1 MWLASGQ
8 AAEVTARALGISV
21 FHLYEWK
28 KRVSQ
33 VTRAAGGAW
42 LTREQGGVAVG
53 GAAPAT
59 GKPPANRATR
69 HPKKSRGHPLRTAAE
84 RYARIKKMS
93 GEYPIKV
100 LCATLTVSRSGYYA
114 WGSATDS
121 THARRDR
128 ELRAK
133 IAVVHQQSRETY
145 GSPRITVELRAQG
158 EEVGRHRVARLMRQ
172 EGLWG
177 RQRRRYR
184 VRTTDSRHSHPIAPN
199 RLAALPVPT
208 KPDQVWVSDL
218 TYVPTDE
225 GWLYVAGVLDRCS
238 RCLVGW
244 VMGSTLDTSV
254 PLAALMM
261 ALRQRQPRPGLIHHS
276 DRGVQYASAD
286 YRSALADHGL
296 VASMS
301 RRGNCYD
308 NAAMEAFWSS
318 LKNELVHRRRFAT
331 RADARTAIFDYIE
344 SFYNRSR
351 RHSSLGYQSPLDYE
365 SSLS

>member
-1 MWLASGQ
+1 
-8 AAEVTARALGISV
+8 
-21 FHLYEWK
+21 
-28 KRVSQ
+28 
-33 VTRAAGGAW
+33 
-42 LTREQGGVAVG
+42 
-53 GAAPAT
+53 
-59 GKPPANRATR
+59 
-69 HPKKSRGHPLRTAAE
+69 
-84 RYARIKKMS
+84 MS
-93 GEYPIKV
+93 GEYPVKT
-100 LCATLTVSRSGYYA
+100 LCATLGVSRSGYYA
-114 WGSATDS
+114 WGRSCDS

-128 ELRAK
+128 ELRTK
-133 IAVVHQQSRETY
+133 IAAVHQQSRETY

-158 EEVGRHRVARLMRQ
+158 EAVGRHRVARLMRQ
-172 EGLWG
+172 DGLRG

-199 RLAALPVPT
+199 RLATLPSPT
-208 KPDQVWVSDL
+208 KPNQVWVSDL

-244 VMGSTLDTSV
+244 AMGSTLDTAV

-261 ALRQRQPRPGLIHHS
+261 ALRQRQPRPGLVHHS